1 MNPNVSGLTVLPFIP
16 LLMLSFGVATLVVH
30 VIFAFAVDNDA
41 SRIKRT
47 GGKTILA
54 GRFAW
59 SLATLVG
66 GPLVAAAYWIIHHFA
81 LTVEMPGDGRE
92 FS

>member
-1 MNPNVSGLTVLPFIP
+1 MNTNVSGLTFLP
-16 LLMLSFGVATLVVH
+16 LLPMFMLCFWVATLVVH

-47 GGKTILA
+47 GGQTILV

-59 SLATLVG
+59 SLATLIA
-66 GPLVAAAYWIIHHFA
+66 GPLVAAAYWIIHHSA
-81 LTVEMPGDGRE
+81 LTVEIPGE
-92 FS
+92 MSAE